1 MSAPGAS
8 HASSVPASPSA
19 PGVSRGRSAL
29 ASPSATTAAL
39 KRFGLYT
46 KKSLGQHFL
55 IDNNVIEKTLALAA
69 VTPDDVVVEVGPGL
83 GTLTLALVHEARA
96 VVAVER
102 DPSLLGPVTTMV
114 GEELGIH
121 AAERFALIEDDATK
135 VTPTQVGAP
144 FGSPTALVANLPYQ
158 VAATIVLRTFEE
170 FSSVRSVTVMVQL
183 EVAQRM
189 SASVG
194 TKAYGAYTAKLRLLA
209 QPRDL
214 FTVAR
219 NSFLPPPRVD
229 SAVIRLDAAPLV
241 SGPEEY
247 AAVARVIDAAFTQ
260 RRKTVRNS
268 LVAGLRMAPAAVD
281 RALQAAGIEPTR
293 RAETIE
299 PALFITLA
307 REMQ

>member
-1 MSAPGAS
+1 MNR
-8 HASSVPASPSA
+8 SP
-19 PGVSRGRSAL
+19 L

-55 IDNNVIEKTLALAA
+55 VDNNVIEKTLALAA
-69 VTPDDVVVEVGPGL
+69 LSPADVVVEVGPGL
-83 GTLTLALVHEARA
+83 GTLTLALVHQVRG

-102 DPSLLGPVTTMV
+102 DPSLLIPVSTLV
-114 GEELGIH
+114 GEELG
-121 AAERFALIEDDATK
+121 AQAPERFALIEADATK
-135 VTPTQVGAP
+135 VTPAQVSAP
-144 FGSPTALVANLPYQ
+144 FGPPTALVANLPYQ

-170 FSSVRSVTVMVQL
+170 FDSIRSVTVMVQL

-189 SASVG
+189 AATIG
-194 TKAYGAYTAKLRLLA
+194 TKSYGAYTAKLRLLA
-209 QPRDL
+209 QPREH
-214 FTVAR
+214 FAVAR

-229 SAVIRLDAAPLV
+229 SAVIRLESAPLV
-241 SGPEEY
+241 SGREEY
-247 AAVARVIDAAFTQ
+247 DRVARVIDAAFTQ

-268 LVAGLRMAPAAVD
+268 LVAGLRTAPATVD
-281 RALQAAGIEPTR
+281 RALEAAGIDGSR

-299 PALFITLA
+299 PELFITLA